1 MYQEAERLR
10 SFTRRAIFAG
20 AAQSVLFA
28 GLGARLYHLQIQKSE
43 DYALLAED
51 NRVNQRLLIPPRG
64 RIYDIAGRPLAR
76 NVPTYRIRV
85 IRERTLDLRKT
96 LERLSTLVE
105 LRPEELEDVIIR
117 AEARRAFVPIDVR
130 EGLTWEE
137 VSRIA
142 IRAPE
147 LPGIVVDSSLLRDY
161 PHAEILAHVLG
172 YVGPVNERELEED
185 NDPLLKIPE
194 FRIGKNGIEKTYE
207 KQLRGRAGLSRVE
220 VNAVGRAIR
229 ELDRDDGDP
238 GKDLN
243 LSIDINL
250 QQYCF
255 NRLSGELAAGAVV
268 VDVQTGAVL
277 ALASVPTFDPRA
289 FNNGLSH
296 ALWNEWRD
304 NPRHPLVN
312 KCIRGQYPPGSTFKM
327 VTALAAL
334 EAGVVTHTYEAYCPG
349 FMRLGRSRFHC
360 WKQWGHG
367 RISLNQALAQ
377 SCDVYFYDIARRVGV
392 DAIAEM
398 ANRLGLGHSL
408 DIDVPGERPGLIP
421 TREWKLEAVGE
432 PWQKGETLVAGIG
445 QGFVLA
451 TPLQLAIMTARLC
464 NGGKAVKPWFVR
476 PTDIENVGS
485 VNISQSSLRHVLDGM
500 HEVINGRRGTARGAR
515 LDIENVEMAGKT
527 GTSQVR
533 RITRSERA
541 QGLHK
546 RKDRPWEERDHALF
560 VCFAPYEN
568 PRYAVSVIVEHGES
582 GSKAAAPIAKDI
594 MTRALELDPAGRGS
608 KSAGA

>member
-185 NDPLLKIPE
+185 
-194 FRIGKNGIEKTYE
+194 
-207 KQLRGRAGLSRVE
+207 
-220 VNAVGRAIR
+220 
-229 ELDRDDGDP
+229 
-238 GKDLN
+238 
-243 LSIDINL
+243 
-250 QQYCF
+250 
-255 NRLSGELAAGAVV
+255 
-268 VDVQTGAVL
+268 
-277 ALASVPTFDPRA
+277 
-289 FNNGLSH
+289 
-296 ALWNEWRD
+296 
-304 NPRHPLVN
+304 
-312 KCIRGQYPPGSTFKM
+312 
-327 VTALAAL
+327 
-334 EAGVVTHTYEAYCPG
+334 
-349 FMRLGRSRFHC
+349 
-360 WKQWGHG
+360 
-367 RISLNQALAQ
+367 
-377 SCDVYFYDIARRVGV
+377 
-392 DAIAEM
+392 
-398 ANRLGLGHSL
+398 
-408 DIDVPGERPGLIP
+408 
-421 TREWKLEAVGE
+421 
-432 PWQKGETLVAGIG
+432 
-445 QGFVLA
+445 
-451 TPLQLAIMTARLC
+451 
-464 NGGKAVKPWFVR
+464 
-476 PTDIENVGS
+476 
-485 VNISQSSLRHVLDGM
+485 
-500 HEVINGRRGTARGAR
+500 
-515 LDIENVEMAGKT
+515 
-527 GTSQVR
+527 
-533 RITRSERA
+533 
-541 QGLHK
+541 
-546 RKDRPWEERDHALF
+546 
-560 VCFAPYEN
+560 
-568 PRYAVSVIVEHGES
+568 
-582 GSKAAAPIAKDI
+582 
-594 MTRALELDPAGRGS
+594 
-608 KSAGA
+608 